1 MQPREEEEDDEEDD
15 MQETDIYIYDV
26 RFGTR

>member
-1 MQPREEEEDDEEDD
+1 MQPREEEEDEEEDD